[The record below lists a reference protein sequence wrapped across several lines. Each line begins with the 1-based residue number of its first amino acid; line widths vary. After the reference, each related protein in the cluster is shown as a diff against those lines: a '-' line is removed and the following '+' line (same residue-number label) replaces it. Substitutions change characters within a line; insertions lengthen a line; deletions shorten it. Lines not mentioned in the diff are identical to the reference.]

1 MFSII
6 LFFNK
11 NVKLKTEIYV
21 YLCICL
27 SMNVYLCICLSMYV
41 YLCICLSVYMS
52 IYVYIYLCICL
63 YVYMS
68 ICPYVYLSLCLSV
81 PMSICPYV
89 YVCLMKGE
97 VKYQVLLGIW
107 ESIIKTEIWNSFKP
121 REFNPFR
128 CRQGFTG
135 SPKLGLLHKQTGSA
149 IQYKLCL
156 LDNVNCVCYTL

>member
-1 MFSII
+1 
-6 LFFNK
+6 
-11 NVKLKTEIYV
+11 
-21 YLCICL
+21 
-27 SMNVYLCICLSMYV
+27 
-41 YLCICLSVYMS
+41 MS
-52 IYVYIYLCICL
+52 ICL
-63 YVYMS
+63 YVYLCKCLSVSMSICPYVYLSQCLSVPMSIRPYVYLSLCLSISMSICPYVYLSLCLSVPMS